1 MHPGGGEGRMTNE
14 EFMYLG
20 PEEEMVNVYERL
32 KNTQARSI
40 ILVIQ
45 PHSQLSHQTEWRAL
59 HNDVRKRDQ
68 DVLII
73 CSDQR
78 IRAVARSAGFRVA
91 ESFESAPSEGP
102 RHINHPIR
110 SNKNGKTSKGVNKQG
125 SYSNKISRSLQSGQ
139 QHMPSSSGKKSGML
153 SGSEKIS
160 RESAAFTS
168 STYEIEDISYDSEYD
183 FPIETIPPTPTH
195 HRSGEQED
203 SEVDPLEEDYCM
215 TRSIREANQNSE
227 SSQLSPTVE
236 NTKTS
241 RSKSEQSSKI
251 PLPGEIEDD
260 PLGHMEDIQPIA
272 LQEQRASTDL
282 HYMDQ
287 DVLDISD
294 VPADVYEQEVAHLA
308 GMEEGM
314 LPDDWSSHAPDQ
326 QVPEE
331 SDDQETPL
339 IAPIPPRSSRMGN
352 TMLPSLDDI
361 EDDDALPPSSP
372 VEDKTTR
379 VTPSTVSKH
388 ESQEIIQYS
397 QQSRKV
403 NLNPTTPQSKEQVTT
418 NKKRVVTIPPSNKKG
433 SSNSSRKGKRNLFIV
448 SIALGV
454 LGVLLLAF
462 VLFAYFGSNA
472 TVTVVVPAQVLSVPK
487 QYVASMNPQS
497 SQQNTI
503 PSQILT
509 YSATAR
515 GQGTVSGTIKQGN
528 QVASG
533 TVSFTNTGSIPLD
546 IPTGTV
552 LSTSGA
558 TPVQFVTIADVLVLP
573 GASNSIP
580 TPVQAQLPG
589 ENGNV
594 ASGSITIIPP
604 DSLTRIAQN
613 SNINNLTPGNLTVTN
628 PDPTT
633 GGGAANVQAVT
644 SNDANAL
651 AATLQQ
657 QIQKEVNA
665 WLKTAVHPGDVVG
678 TPVPNVLTSATPL
691 PEESFI
697 TTPAVGQPA
706 PGGKFSGVL
715 TAKVSVLIIP
725 NASIQAA
732 GKAQLTAYA
741 SHMNP
746 PTTVAT
752 SSPIKVVV
760 TKSTPSQDGKSL
772 TVTVNATGY
781 VVQQVLVQQISQQL
795 AGKSVDQ
802 AKSYINNGQAGITG
816 VVATNIV
823 LFSPFLG
830 FMPFRADQIHIVLQ
844 PGPIKGTTNG

>member
-1 MHPGGGEGRMTNE
+1 MTNE
-14 EFMYLG
+14 EIMYLG

-45 PHSQLSHQTEWRAL
+45 PHTQLSHQTEWRAL
-59 HNDVRKRDQ
+59 HNDVQKRDQ

-91 ESFESAPSEGP
+91 ESLESAPSGGS
-102 RHINHPIR
+102 RQINHPIR
-110 SNKNGKTSKGVNKQG
+110 SNKNGKTSKGANKQG
-125 SYSNKISRSLQSGQ
+125 SYGNKISRSLQPGQ
-139 QHMPSSSGKKSGML
+139 QQMPSSSSKNGGMF
-153 SGSEKIS
+153 SSSEKTS
-160 RESAAFTS
+160 RESEAFAS
-168 STYEIEDISYDSEYD
+168 STYEIEDIPYDSEYD
-183 FPIETIPPTPTH
+183 FPIETIPPIPTH
-195 HRSGEQED
+195 QRAGEQED
-203 SEVDPLEEDYCM
+203 VEVDPLEEDYYI
-215 TRSIREANQNSE
+215 TRSIREANQSSE

-236 NTKTS
+236 NTRKS

-251 PLPGEIEDD
+251 PLQGEIEDD

-272 LQEQRASTDL
+272 LQEQRASTVL

-287 DVLDISD
+287 DMLDVSD
-294 VPADVYEQEVAHLA
+294 EPADVYEQEVEYLP

-326 QVPEE
+326 QVLDE
-331 SDDQETPL
+331 SDDQETPPVDPL
-339 IAPIPPRSSRMGN
+339 PPRSSRMGN

-361 EDDDALPPSSP
+361 EDDDALPPSSK
-372 VEDKTTR
+372 VEDQTTR
-379 VTPSTVSKH
+379 VTPSAVSKH

-403 NLNPTTPQSKEQVTT
+403 NLNPSTPKTKDQATT
-418 NKKRVVTIPPSNKKG
+418 NKKRVVTIPPLNKKA
-433 SSNSSRKGKRNLFIV
+433 SSKSNRKGKRNLFII

-454 LGVLLLAF
+454 LGVLLLAL

-472 TVTVVVPAQVLSVPK
+472 TVTVVVPAQVISVPK

-497 SQQNTI
+497 SQQNSI
-503 PSQILT
+503 PSQVLT
-509 YSATAR
+509 YTASAT
-515 GQGTVSGTIKQGN
+515 GQGTATGTIQKGN

-533 TVSFTNTGSIPLD
+533 TVTFTNKGSTPLD

-573 GASNSIP
+573 PGASNSIP
-580 TPVQAQLPG
+580 SIAPVQAQLAG
-589 ENGNV
+589 ESGNV
-594 ASGSITIIPP
+594 ASKSITIIPP
-604 DSLTRIAQN
+604 DSLTKIAQN
-613 SNINNLTPGNLTVTN
+613 TQINTLTPGTLTVTN
-628 PDPTT
+628 PSPTT
-633 GGGAANVQAVT
+633 GGGATNVQAVT

-657 QIQKEVNA
+657 QIQKEVTA
-665 WLKTAVHPGDVVG
+665 WLKQVAHPGDVVG

-691 PEESFI
+691 PEETFI

-715 TAKVSVLIIP
+715 TAKVSVLVIP

-752 SSPIKVVV
+752 SSPIKVTV
-760 TKSTPSQDGKSL
+760 TKIAPSQDGKSL

-781 VVQQVLVQQISQQL
+781 VVQQAPAQQISQQL

-802 AKSYINNGQAGITG
+802 AKSYINSGQAGIKG
-816 VVATNIV
+816 VVTTNIV

-844 PGPIKGTTNG
+844 PGPIEGTTNG

>member
-14 EFMYLG
+14 EIMYLG

-45 PHSQLSHQTEWRAL
+45 PHTQLSHQTEWRAL

-91 ESFESAPSEGP
+91 ESLESAPSGES
-102 RHINHPIR
+102 RQINHPIR
-110 SNKNGKTSKGVNKQG
+110 SNKNGKTSKGANKQG
-125 SYSNKISRSLQSGQ
+125 SYGNKISRSLQSGQ
-139 QHMPSSSGKKSGML
+139 QKIPSASGKNGGML

-160 RESAAFTS
+160 RESDAFAS
-168 STYEIEDISYDSEYD
+168 STYEIEDVPYDSHYD
-183 FPIETIPPTPTH
+183 FPIETIPPIPTH
-195 HRSGEQED
+195 HGEGDQED
-203 SEVDPLEEDYCM
+203 GEVDPLEEDYYI
-215 TRSIREANQNSE
+215 TRSIREANQSSDN
-227 SSQLSPTVE
+227 SQLSPTVE
-236 NTKTS
+236 NTESS
-241 RSKSEQSSKI
+241 RSKSVQSSKI

-260 PLGHMEDIQPIA
+260 PMGHMEDIQPIA
-272 LQEQRASTDL
+272 LREQRASTVL

-294 VPADVYEQEVAHLA
+294 VPADVYEQEVEYV
-308 GMEEGM
+308 GEKEEGI
-314 LPDDWSSHAPDQ
+314 LPDDRSSHAPDR
-326 QVPEE
+326 QVAEG

-339 IAPIPPRSSRMGN
+339 MDPIPPRSSRMGN
-352 TMLPSLDDI
+352 TMLPSFDDI

-372 VEDKTTR
+372 VEDQTTR

-388 ESQEIIQYS
+388 ESPEIIQYS

-403 NLNPTTPQSKEQVTT
+403 NLNPSTPITKGQVTS
-418 NKKRVVTIPPSNKKG
+418 NKKRVVTIPPLNKKAG
-433 SSNSSRKGKRNLFIV
+433 SNSNRKGKRNLFIV

-454 LGVLLLAF
+454 LGVLLLAL

-487 QYVASMNPQS
+487 QYVANMNPQS
-497 SQQNTI
+497 SQPNSI
-503 PSQILT
+503 PSQVHT
-509 YSATAR
+509 YTATAT
-515 GQGTVSGTIKQGN
+515 GQGTATGTIQKGN

-533 TVSFTNTGSIPLD
+533 TVTFTNTGSTPLD
-546 IPTGTV
+546 IPLNTV
-552 LSTSGA
+552 LTTSGA
-558 TPVQFVTIADVLVLP
+558 VQFVTIADVLVP
-573 GASNSIP
+573 ANNSIP
-580 TPVQAQLPG
+580 SPVQAQLPG
-589 ENGNV
+589 GSGNV
-594 ASGSITIIPP
+594 PANSITIIPP
-604 DSLTRIAQN
+604 KSLGEIA
-613 SNINNLTPGNLTVTN
+613 NNNPGVTPPTPKTLTVTN

-633 GGGAANVQAVT
+633 GGGATNVQSVT

-665 WLKTAVHPGDVVG
+665 WLKQVAHPGDVVG
-678 TPVPNVLTSATPL
+678 TPVPNVLTSPTPL
-691 PEESFI
+691 LEETFI

-715 TAKVSVLIIP
+715 TAKVSVLVIP

-732 GKAQLTAYA
+732 GKAQLAAYA

-752 SSPIKVVV
+752 SSPIKVTV

-781 VVQQVLVQQISQQL
+781 VVQQVPVQQISQQL
-795 AGKSVDQ
+795 AGKSEDQ
-802 AKSYINNGQAGITG
+802 AKSYINTGQAGITG
-816 VVATNIV
+816 VVTTNIA

-830 FMPFRADQIHIVLQ
+830 FMPFRADQIHIVLL